1 MLAAADE
8 LLPMGIEM
16 PAGPFRRLREL
27 AAAVW
32 LDDAGEARRIAIQNA
47 REESWKTASA
57 NGHVDRVERVTG
69 IEPA

>member
-8 LLPMGIEM
+8 FLPMRIEM

-32 LDDAGEARRIAIQNA
+32 LDDAGEARRDPE
-47 REESWKTASA
+47 RRGKSWKTASA